1 LNGGSRSLIGS
12 IENVKPLANGESFQ
26 IGHVF
31 VVDVVDEDDGAAEG
45 PLRLRRISM
54 KHRLAA
60 GQRNP
65 SITGAFSS
73 IIERLMMMSA
83 IAVIASIPAI
93 AQTADLQQKFA
104 AAKQAAAENKQK
116 LRQYQW
122 TETTQITL
130 KGDAKDPS
138 QKLCQYGPDGQ
149 VQKTPIGPPPEQ
161 PSGGRLKQRVI
172 AKKKA
177 EMTDYM
183 DDVKGLLAMYV
194 PPDAQNMQQ
203 AFQAGKVSINPA
215 GGLVNLVFTDY
226 AQPGDRMTLVF
237 NPTIK
242 KIISLS
248 VNTYMGQ
255 AKDAVTLQVQM
266 AGLPD
271 GTSYSQQTV
280 LSATAKQLVVTTTN
294 SNYQRLGG

>member
-1 LNGGSRSLIGS
+1 MNRRLIARQRTRSI
-12 IENVKPLANGESFQ
+12 PCTF
-26 IGHVF
+26 F
-31 VVDVVDEDDGAAEG
+31 
-45 PLRLRRISM
+45 
-54 KHRLAA
+54 
-60 GQRNP
+60 
-65 SITGAFSS
+65 SITKHLTMVTALAS
-73 IIERLMMMSA
+73 
-83 IAVIASIPAI
+83 IASVPAV
-93 AQTADLQQKFA
+93 AQNGDLQQKLA
-104 AAKQAAAENKQK
+104 AVKQSAAENKQK

-122 TETTQITL
+122 TETTQLTL

-177 EMTDYM
+177 EMVDYM
-183 DDVKGLLAMYV
+183 DDVKGVLSMYV
-194 PPDAQNMQQ
+194 PPDPDRMQQ

-215 GGLVNLVFTDY
+215 GGLVNLIFTDY

-237 NPTIK
+237 NPAIK

-271 GTSYSQQTV
+271 GTSYPQQTI
-280 LSATAKQLVVTTTN
+280 LNASAKQLVVTTTN
-294 SNYQRLGG
+294 SNYQKLGQ